1 MSIDARMHATQGSP
15 RPSGPRRRSAAYVH
29 ARAVGAYVPKLTRK
43 AFEKYGFSAAT
54 LLTDWAAIVG
64 EEIAGVAVPER
75 LKWPRDVRIRE
86 DVEAG
91 AEGRPGAV
99 LVLRVD
105 PARALDVE
113 YKGRQILERINGY
126 FGYRAIAEL
135 RILQAPLAQARSG
148 GRQPRHA
155 GALRGARAC
164 GDRGRAP
171 ARGPRTAQVGAHEP
185 RPCRLTPARGL
196 PFLHLAFRRHFAL
209 LQRSSHARRTTVRRP
224 QLGRAPT
231 ACP

>member
-1 MSIDARMHATQGSP
+1 MSIDPPMHATQGSP
-15 RPSGPRRRSAAYVH
+15 RASGTAAPKRTYVH

-43 AFEKYGFSAAT
+43 AFEKYGFSAAA
-54 LLTDWAAIVG
+54 LLTDWATIVG

-105 PARALDVE
+105 QARALDVE

-135 RILQAPLAQARSG
+135 RIVQAPLTRPAATAASPGKPTPCEAPELAVIADERLRAALTRLKSG
-148 GRQPRHA
+148 LMSRP
-155 GALRGARAC
+155 
-164 GDRGRAP
+164 P
-171 ARGPRTAQVGAHEP
+171 VG
-185 RPCRLTPARGL
+185 
-196 PFLHLAFRRHFAL
+196 
-209 LQRSSHARRTTVRRP
+209 
-224 QLGRAPT
+224 
-231 ACP
+231 